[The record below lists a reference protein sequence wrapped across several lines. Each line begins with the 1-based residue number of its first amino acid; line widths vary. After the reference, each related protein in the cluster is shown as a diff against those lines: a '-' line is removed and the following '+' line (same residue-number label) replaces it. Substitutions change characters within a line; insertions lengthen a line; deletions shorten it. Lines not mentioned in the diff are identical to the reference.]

1 MAGNGDIQTNRA
13 TYDKVLTLL
22 KVGGAVAVVIG
33 LLVAAVLAAR

>member
-22 KVGGAVAVVIG
+22 KVGGAVSVVIG
-33 LLVAAVLAAR
+33 LLVAAILASH

>member
-22 KVGGAVAVVIG
+22 KVGGAVGVVAG
-33 LLVAAVLAAR
+33 LLVAAILAWR

>member
-1 MAGNGDIQTNRA
+1 MPGNGDIQTNRA